1 MRLTYL
7 GQCGFLIEAA
17 GTRIVTDPYLS
28 DYVDRSFFTCET
40 PWQRRYPA
48 PVALEALNPDG
59 ILISHSHGDHLDPW
73 TIGRYMES
81 GGEALIACPAP
92 ECGLLEDLGVPR
104 IVKARADE
112 PFPVGQA
119 TITPIPC
126 AHTELHR
133 DEAGDFRELSYFIDL
148 DGVKVFFGGDMSLF
162 VGLMERLEAEKPD
175 VMLLP
180 ANGRDEARTAKGI
193 VGNIN
198 ETEAAE
204 LAVKLGAT
212 YIPMH
217 WELYDINGCDEE
229 AILAAAQKAGARIR
243 LMRPMESIEVT

>member
-1 MRLTYL
+1 MRITYL

-28 DYVDRSFFTCET
+28 DYVDRSFFTGET
-40 PWQRRYPA
+40 PWRRRYPA
-48 PVALEALNPDG
+48 PVALEDLNPDG
-59 ILISHSHGDHLDPW
+59 VLISHSHGDHLDPW
-73 TIGRYMES
+73 TIGRYVES

-92 ECGLLEDLGVPR
+92 ECGLLEDLRVPR
-104 IVKARADE
+104 IVKARAFE

-119 TITPIPC
+119 TVTPIPC

-148 DGVKVFFGGDMSLF
+148 DGVKVFFGGDMSLYE
-162 VGLMERLEAEKPD
+162 GLWERLKAEKPD

-204 LAVKLGAT
+204 LAAKLSAV

-217 WELYDINGCDEE
+217 WELYDINGCDED
-229 AILAAAQKAGARIR
+229 AILAAAQNAGARIR
-243 LMRPMESIEVT
+243 LMRPMESIEVP